1 VQFSRRR
8 HRGNVLI
15 EFAIAVSI
23 LVTVLAG
30 VWQFGYS
37 FYLYNSLESA
47 VRDGARYASLAAY
60 DGGASNGADFH
71 SRVKNMVV
79 YGNPEP
85 AAAALPVVPGLTPE
99 QVTVTEQFRGAT
111 PERVEVRV
119 EDFAIQT
126 IFRTFTLSG
135 KPRCSFAYLGRYTSP

>member
-1 VQFSRRR
+1 MLAPRRR
-8 HRGNVLI
+8 RRGNVLI
-15 EFAIAVSI
+15 EFSIAVSL

-47 VRDGARYASLAAY
+47 VRDGARYASLTAY
-60 DGGASNGADFH
+60 DGGVSNGAAFH

-99 QVTVTEQFRGAT
+99 QVSVTEQFRGAT

-119 EDFAIQT
+119 EDFPIQT

-135 KPRCSFAYLGRYTSP
+135 KPRCSFAYLGRYTTP